1 MRSVY
6 DKQVQFISP
15 LPPGYTD
22 ATGQIARSYGGALAG
37 IGESIGNAIKQYAQN
52 EEERGILSSQ
62 VMGSIQD
69 ETLLKYLKPDRVDSI
84 SKKIEAGTVTNKDLK
99 AFLPEIMIAK
109 ERYNRD
115 VQKDQIETARKTAEL
130 QQSLAQL
137 QINAARQDAT
147 NERAFTEAYMGT
159 PKTRQETVQT
169 PVSGLMDA
177 SRYINGENMAP
188 PALQALQG
196 ASPFSTNV
204 SIKPPAKPI
213 VLPQDN
219 AVRPDVDIARFASV
233 AGGTTRAAQLPTP
246 QAKPIVEP
254 APAAIQ
260 QRDLSAPPAFNATMP
275 KVGQTSQAQQTVMA
289 EIPANEKYTQ
299 FVANYIAGGG
309 KLNPKFLE
317 QAKDAFGVEP
327 SISMKPIKDENG
339 KPVAFAV
346 MADGKV
352 AHIVNPPKVEGLTPN
367 EALQWQNK
375 VRELTVNFGGQ
386 QFLAPSLQEA
396 KEFRDAVGN
405 AADVVEDVKQL
416 IALTDTP
423 GVRTPGTEAN
433 KLANGIATRLQG
445 KLRVA
450 ITGPGAVNESE
461 YAMLREII
469 SNPTK
474 LFSIDSNTKASL
486 QSLGAF
492 TQRNLLNKARTLG
505 FEDAGSAK
513 LTTVEVSQP
522 GSVVQY
528 NTKGQRIK

>member
-1 MRSVY
+1 MRSPYYGNVAA
-6 DKQVQFISP
+6 ISP
-15 LPPGYTD
+15 LPSGYMET
-22 ATGQIARSYGGALAG
+22 ATN
-37 IGESIGNAIKQYAQN
+37 IGRAYGNAISSVGDSIAGAIEKYRQN
-52 EEERGILSSQ
+52 EDERGILSGQ

-69 ETLLKYLKPDRVDSI
+69 ETLLKYLKPDRVEAI
-84 SKKIEAGTVTNKDLK
+84 SKKIEAGTVTNRDLK

-109 ERYNRD
+109 ERYGRE
-115 VQKDQIETARKTAEL
+115 VQQQQLDSALKTQEL
-130 QQSLAQL
+130 QQQLAQL
-137 QINAARQDAT
+137 NINAAKQDAA
-147 NERAFTEAYMGT
+147 NERAFTDAYMGT
-159 PKTRQETVQT
+159 PRTRQETVQT

-196 ASPFSTNV
+196 AAPFSTTI
-204 SIKPPAKPI
+204 SEKPPAKPI

-219 AVRPDVDIARFASV
+219 TARPDLDIARFAAA
-233 AGGTTRAAQLPTP
+233 AGATTRAAQMPAP
-246 QAKPIVEP
+246 PARPIVET
-254 APAAIQ
+254 APAAIR
-260 QRDLSAPPAFNATMP
+260 QRDLAAPQQFNAAMP
-275 KVGQTSQAQQTVMA
+275 KVGQTSQAQQDVA
-289 EIPANEKYTQ
+289 VNIPAKERFTQ
-299 FVANYIAGGG
+299 FAANYIAGGG

-327 SISMKPIKDENG
+327 DISMKPIKDENG

-352 AHIVNPPKVEGLTPN
+352 AHIVNPPKAEGLTPN
-367 EALQWQNK
+367 EALTWQNK

-396 KEFRDAVGN
+396 KEFRDAVSN
-405 AADVVEDVKQL
+405 AADVAEDVKQL
-416 IALTDTP
+416 IALTDQP
-423 GVRTPGTEAN
+423 GVRTPGTEAH
-433 KLANGIATRLQG
+433 KLATGIATRLQG

-469 SNPTK
+469 PNPTK
-474 LFSIDSNTKASL
+474 WLSMDGNTKAAL

-513 LTTVEVSQP
+513 LTTGEVTQP
-522 GSVVQY
+522 GAVIRYS
-528 NTKGQRIK
+528 TDGKRMK